1 MHHPS
6 KGTEGG
12 ESMTSEIL
20 FLFSLGMT
28 SGIIAYWL
36 GEKWFIKTR
45 NPITRAIPYT
55 ILVLLTI
62 VVTTLS

>member
-1 MHHPS
+1 
-6 KGTEGG
+6 
-12 ESMTSEIL
+12 MTSEIL